1 MVHAGK
7 LQIACVYCHGGAE
20 RGKVAG
26 VPSANVCMNC
36 HKYVKKGPETGTEE
50 IAKIYKALDYDVD
63 KGTYGPNQQPIQC
76 RIQCT
81 GYNMPG

>member
-1 MVHAGK
+1 MVVLKGWYTLQSIGISRLYSRSADQIFSHASRGK

-36 HKYVKKGPETGTEE
+36 HKYVKKGPETGTRR
-50 IAKIYKALDYDVD
+50 D
-63 KGTYGPNQQPIQC
+63 
-76 RIQCT
+76 R
-81 GYNMPG
+81 